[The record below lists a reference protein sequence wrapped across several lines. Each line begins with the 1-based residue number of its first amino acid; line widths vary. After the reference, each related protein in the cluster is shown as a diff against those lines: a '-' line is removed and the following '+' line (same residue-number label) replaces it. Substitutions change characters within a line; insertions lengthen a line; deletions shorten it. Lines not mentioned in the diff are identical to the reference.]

1 MQHHNQRRCT
11 IHFDHLLDFER
22 SIRLCS
28 CCVEFLSCS
37 VFGFLVRFRFD
48 GLTMTALFLLLFG
61 TIFPLHRDSLRGHNL
76 TIRAQR
82 WMCPTYFDHLT
93 FSVRS
98 VFVPC
103 GFGGGWCSAFLVL
116 FRLTAAMTCPVIIFG
131 TFCFQLRGSPRVS

>member
-1 MQHHNQRRCT
+1 MSQILACSSQPHHTLLLSDPSVSAAASFRTRAIYLLSSSTRELTSRVQHHNQRRCT

-22 SIRLCS
+22 SI
-28 CCVEFLSCS
+28 
-37 VFGFLVRFRFD
+37 RFD

-116 FRLTAAMTCPVIIFG
+116 F
-131 TFCFQLRGSPRVS
+131 